1 MHEPVTHC
9 KEGNPFVSI
18 PAGMSLVV
26 AACTCLQLLVAGWV
40 APEGFFRSIINAAGL
55 AIFVIV
61 PVGAACEEFFGNFL
75 FSDNTAPNTIYIKTK
90 SARVWLVVSA
100 VAALTLLG
108 QQLTQIEKPDF
119 FSILTTSLFVLSIF
133 GSMLISLHILAA
145 LTIDVPNKIK
155 PERADIGA
163 TFFISVAGALIA
175 CVSLVFNAKGTYA
188 LGGQVFILSSVSS
201 IAILW
206 MEHRREC
213 IADREIT
220 PLATASL
227 AWMAVTYFVKYYH
240 AELSALSFAA
250 PYFTYLAP
258 VGLLGAYYYISQPER
273 G

>member
-9 KEGNPFVSI
+9 KEGNPFITI

-26 AACTCLQLLVAGWV
+26 AACTCLQLLVNGWF
-40 APEGFFRSIINAAGL
+40 ASGGFFESIFNAAIL
-55 AIFVIV
+55 VI
-61 PVGAACEEFFGNFL
+61 PVFTAGALCHEFFGNFL
-75 FSDNTAPNTIYIKTK
+75 FSDDTTPNTIYIKTK
-90 SARVWLVVSA
+90 SARVWLVVFA
-100 VAALTLLG
+100 IAALTLLG
-108 QQLTQIEKPDF
+108 QQLAYIEKPDF
-119 FSILTTSLFVLSIF
+119 FSIITTSLLVLSIF
-133 GSMLISLHILAA
+133 GSLLLSLHILAA

-163 TFFISVAGALIA
+163 TFFFSVTGALIA
-175 CVSLVFNAKGTYA
+175 CVSLAFNAKGMYA
-188 LGGQVFILSSVSS
+188 LGGHVFILSSVSS

-206 MEHRREC
+206 MEQRREC

-227 AWMAVTYFVKYYH
+227 AWMAVTYFVKFYH

-250 PYFTYLAP
+250 PYFTYFAP
-258 VGLLGAYYYISQPER
+258 IGLLGAYYYISQPER